1 MEKKASTKQISY
13 LKDILNSQNYKLSY
27 FTTKTFDELTHNDI
41 TRLFSQLESPA
52 STKQISYLKHILH
65 SQNYKLSYF
74 TTKPFNDLTRN
85 DITRLFSQL
94 ETPVSVNITNFK
106 YVIEQETLEYL
117 IGKQYNTNTNE
128 KIMDLISFKN
138 LMILDYDIPKEITDN
153 KITNKS
159 QLLEKIEK
167 TLKLYPYTFLI
178 YETTNGYH
186 VYCVSKTLP
195 FSDYNTI
202 KLMQS
207 LDCDKYYIGFTR
219 KLGFVTRLSK
229 KAGRTEDFIERFI
242 KQVNDY
248 PILQELFDLVKFK
261 DKLIN

>member
-13 LKDILNSQNYKLSY
+13 LKYILNSQNYKLSY
-27 FTTKTFDELTHNDI
+27 FTTKSFDELTHNDI
-41 TRLFSQLESPA
+41 TKLFSE
-52 STKQISYLKHILH
+52 
-65 SQNYKLSYF
+65 
-74 TTKPFNDLTRN
+74 
-85 DITRLFSQL
+85 L
-94 ETPVSVNITNFK
+94 ETPISVTITNFK
-106 YVIEQETLEYL
+106 YIIEQETQEYV

-186 VYCVSKTLP
+186 VYCVSKKLP
-195 FSDYNTI
+195 FLDYNTV
-202 KLMQS
+202 KLMQT

-248 PILQELFDLVKFK
+248 PILQELFDLVKLK
-261 DKLIN
+261 DKFTNC